1 MNMRANRTS
10 RNRQLGLTMIELM
23 VALALGLVITAAVGY
38 VYLSGLQGYRTQDAL
53 SRMQENARY
62 AFEIISTDVR
72 LAGSLGC
79 DHATAAN
86 DLVDNTDWF
95 KDVLGKPLNG
105 EDDVTSG
112 SACAAWATPCKVGT
126 DMVTS
131 LYADNTQ
138 EHIVQAH
145 DLTTSLMTLDTIDGI
160 TSGELLVVTDC
171 SHTAIF
177 QATAVDATGKTVE
190 HLDAASAGSPAG
202 SGNLS
207 EKLGT
212 VSMPGPVYN
221 PYTYVLGS
229 KVYPLHAATYY
240 IATNPAGQ
248 PALYRQVPQGNPPTP
263 TAEEVVE
270 GVEGMQILFGVDMD
284 DTNDNSDNFTLA
296 TTPYLKTEA
305 YKTSAEIIALAP
317 TASIPDWW
325 ARVTSIKISLLLRTT
340 EDGVLDKS
348 QTYTFPAWAGSST
361 TAGDRR
367 LRKVFTHVIDLRNR

>member
-10 RNRQLGLTMIELM
+10 RYRQLGLTMIELM

-62 AFEIISTDVR
+62 AFEVISTDVR

-86 DLVDNTDWF
+86 DLVNNTDWY
-95 KDVLGKPLNG
+95 KDVLGKPLAG
-105 EDDVTSG
+105 DDDVTAA
-112 SACAAWATPCKVGT
+112 SACAAWGTPCKVGT
-126 DMVTS
+126 DMVAS

-145 DLTTSLMTLDTIDGI
+145 DLTTSLITLDTIDGI
-160 TSGELLVVTDC
+160 SSGDLLVATDC
-171 SHTAIF
+171 SHAAVF
-177 QATAVDATGKTVE
+177 QTTAVDATGKTVE

-212 VSMPGPVYN
+212 VSPGPVFN

-248 PALYRQVPQGNPPTP
+248 PALYRLVPQGDPPTP

-270 GVEGMQILFGVDMD
+270 GVEDMQILFGEDTD
-284 DTNDNSDNFTLA
+284 NTNDNSDNFTGA
-296 TTPYLKTEA
+296 TTPYLKTEVYHGA
-305 YKTSAEIIALAP
+305 GSVV
-317 TASIPDWW
+317 DWG
-325 ARVTSIKISLLLRTT
+325 RVTSIKISLLLRTT
-340 EDGVLDKS
+340 EDSVLDKS
-348 QTYTFPAWAGSST
+348 QTYTFPAWAASTT